1 MKIPSTI
8 DLILWGAVAAGAI
21 ALLLV
26 VKHWH
31 DDSVYKLPAAKA
43 EAARVQKEIGLE
55 REQNALT
62 EVSTSGFV
70 KQVVAI
76 SDPERKLSDRVC
88 RSTNVPTVSG
98 SADPGRDPV
107 AGGEPGVP
115 GRGAER
121 DVSFGTTV
129 YGKRCEILRA
139 EVTTW
144 REWWRNQ
151 NELSKQT
158 SGNR

>member
-1 MKIPSTI
+1 MKLPSTI
-8 DLILWGAVAAGAI
+8 DLILWGAVAVGAI

-43 EAARVQKEIGLE
+43 EVKQIKAEQSLE

-76 SDPERKLSDRVC
+76 SDPERKLPGFVC
-88 RSTNVPTVSG
+88 KR
-98 SADPGRDPV
+98 
-107 AGGEPGVP
+107 PGVQTIPAKPDPSGDAAP
-115 GRGAER
+115 GSDPRVPGSDLER
-121 DVSFGTTV
+121 DVSIGATV

-144 REWWRNQ
+144 REWWRKQ
-151 NELSKQT
+151 NELSRQT
-158 SGNR
+158 SGR